1 VLADESRFTAF
12 AKAIAN
18 HTRHSGIRR
27 VSFRMQ
33 AEYSNAYAQAIALGM
48 HVRWTDLRMSLGEP
62 PPRHQGAG
70 MALSNWEI

>member
-1 VLADESRFTAF
+1 
-12 AKAIAN
+12 
-18 HTRHSGIRR
+18 
-27 VSFRMQ
+27 
-33 AEYSNAYAQAIALGM
+33 M